1 MASADNPIHEVELAE
16 AEAPDSSKREIIE
29 PTEEE
34 WALWNKYVT

>member
-1 MASADNPIHEVELAE
+1 MASADNSIHTVELT
-16 AEAPDSSKREIIE
+16 EAPDSSKREIIE